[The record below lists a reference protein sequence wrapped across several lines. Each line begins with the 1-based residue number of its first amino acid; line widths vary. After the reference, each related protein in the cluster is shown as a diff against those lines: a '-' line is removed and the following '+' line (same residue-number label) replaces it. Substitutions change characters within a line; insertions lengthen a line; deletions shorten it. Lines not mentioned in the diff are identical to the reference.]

1 MYLQRAINNTSTVLK
16 KSRGRNRL
24 CLCLSLVCKVQYRG
38 GMNCLSGKKHGYI
51 LYSVCTLGIELTM
64 ENGSEVELH
73 LALSASTL
81 NHPTLGS
88 VVLLAAQGQNAS
100 ASVSVWT
107 SMHVF
112 KFLMCKYVSYEAI
125 LSVTQVG
132 RING

>member
-1 MYLQRAINNTSTVLK
+1 
-16 KSRGRNRL
+16 
-24 CLCLSLVCKVQYRG
+24 
-38 GMNCLSGKKHGYI
+38 
-51 LYSVCTLGIELTM
+51 M

-100 ASVSVWT
+100 ASVSVWM